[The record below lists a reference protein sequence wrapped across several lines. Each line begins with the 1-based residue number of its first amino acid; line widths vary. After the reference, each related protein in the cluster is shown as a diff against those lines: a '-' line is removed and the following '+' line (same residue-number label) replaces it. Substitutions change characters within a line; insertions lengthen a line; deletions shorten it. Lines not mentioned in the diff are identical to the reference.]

1 MAKLSLSSGKWL
13 SSFVTGLN
21 AAIDHPHAHI
31 PPGTLPVD
39 SCRVESLSRE
49 VCALPDLFYR
59 SRLPRGSCA
68 GPDEQG
74 TDNDLAPTVSAIER
88 ERCVGTEMLDPLGQ
102 KVHSCR
108 EALEECLPCMS
119 PESRRCLEDAMRTLE
134 TEYVRLRDA
143 ERFLFDR
150 RVRYLQ
156 TGEADDDPEFTVVLE
171 RVVYATNPGDDVAT
185 SVAQAV
191 QKIVATLLPYVGG
204 RE

>member
-1 MAKLSLSSGKWL
+1 
-13 SSFVTGLN
+13 
-21 AAIDHPHAHI
+21 
-31 PPGTLPVD
+31 
-39 SCRVESLSRE
+39 
-49 VCALPDLFYR
+49 
-59 SRLPRGSCA
+59 
-68 GPDEQG
+68 
-74 TDNDLAPTVSAIER
+74 
-88 ERCVGTEMLDPLGQ
+88 
-102 KVHSCR
+102 
-108 EALEECLPCMS
+108 
-119 PESRRCLEDAMRTLE
+119 MRTLE

>member
-1 MAKLSLSSGKWL
+1 MAKLSISSGKWL

-31 PPGTLPVD
+31 PPEALPVD
-39 SCRVESLSRE
+39 SGSVGRFSRE

-59 SRLPRGSCA
+59 ARLPRGCCA
-68 GPDEQG
+68 GPHGQD
-74 TDNDLAPTVSAIER
+74 TDNGPASTVSAIER
-88 ERCVGTEMLDPLGQ
+88 ERRTRTEMLVPLGCTM
-102 KVHSCR
+102 HSCR

-119 PESRRCLEDAMRTLE
+119 PESRRCLEDAMRMLE
-134 TEYVRLRDA
+134 TEYVRLCDA

-150 RVRYLQ
+150 RARYLQ
-156 TGEADDDPEFTVVLE
+156 TGEADDDPEFTIVLE

-185 SVAQAV
+185 SVAQTV